1 MELETMRTKK
11 RLPFAIIVTTAL
23 TLSVFFISGLLSTG
37 VFRPPWAQA
46 GSQAPSTL
54 KIALVHF
61 EVKYKEPRKN
71 RRHLLELNRR
81 AAQAGAKVILNTELA
96 VTGYSF
102 QSRRDV
108 APFTETDGGPTLLA
122 MGRLAKE
129 YGVYIGITF
138 PERDGT
144 TQIFYN
150 GAFVLDPRGQLIC
163 KYRKIAAEKR
173 WARPGNPLQKGV
185 FDTPWGRMGILTC
198 ADSFYSLM
206 PRAMALKDVDFLW
219 VPANWPPG
227 GGLDPKFIWR
237 SRALENGFFVA
248 TCNRTGVD
256 RILDCRRASSYVFD
270 PQGNQLLAASS
281 PTSQV
286 FFVEVPLN
294 EHGHFTDIYRRQILA
309 TRKIEQYRPIY
320 LEPWV
325 EDLTQFYRLPKTGA
339 LDIRCFVTA
348 SDRIDISALEERI
361 AVAPNE
367 TPDLWI
373 LPETAASNLKIKE
386 LADLAKRR
394 QVAFTLAVEKAGEKT
409 DYILVAPEG
418 VQNFYDSSA
427 ARENAFP
434 FKILKFGSA
443 AIALVPYE
451 DFRHPE
457 LSVVLS
463 KLGSD
468 LVILSEDHMSPEDML
483 LSRIKSL
490 AGVAVAVC
498 ADNGAEI
505 TSVQNLHGNWDH
517 QHLSEPG
524 VCSYTLNTAKTR
536 KKNFQ
541 SRIDFDLLLRNK

>member
-1 MELETMRTKK
+1 MRTKK
-11 RLPFAIIVTTAL
+11 RLPIVIISAMAL
-23 TLSVFFISGLLSTG
+23 TLSVFFVSGLLSVG
-37 VFRPPWAQA
+37 VFRPLWAPT
-46 GSQAPSTL
+46 GSQAASTL

-71 RRHLLELNRR
+71 LRHLIKLNRK
-81 AAQAGAKVILNTELA
+81 AAQAGAMVILNTELA

-108 APFTETDGGPTLLA
+108 APFTETDGGETLMA
-122 MGRLAKE
+122 MSRLAKE

-138 PERDGT
+138 PERDVA

-150 GAFVLDPRGQLIC
+150 SAFVLDPQGQLIC

-173 WARPGNPLQKGV
+173 WARPGSPLQKGV

-206 PRAMALKDVDFLW
+206 PRAMALKGVDFLW

-248 TCNRTGVD
+248 ACNRTGMD
-256 RILDCRRASSYVFD
+256 RILDCRKAVSYVFD

-286 FFVEVPLN
+286 FFVVVPLN
-294 EHGHFTDIYRRQILA
+294 KHGRLTDIYRRQILA

-325 EDLTQFYRLPKTGA
+325 EGLTQFYKLPKPGA
-339 LDIRCFVTA
+339 LDIRCFVPS

-361 AVAPNE
+361 AVSLTGRP
-367 TPDLWI
+367 TLWI
-373 LPETAASNLKIKE
+373 LPETAASDLKIKE

-394 QVAFTLAVEKAGEKT
+394 EIAFTLAVEGASNKT
-409 DYILVAPEG
+409 DYVLVTPG
-418 VQNFYDSSA
+418 GIQNFYDSSA
-427 ARENAFP
+427 AQENAFP

-443 AIALVPYE
+443 AIALVSYE

-468 LVILSEDHMSPEDML
+468 LVVLSEDRMSPEDML

-490 AGVAVAVC
+490 TGVAVVVC

-505 TSVQNLHGNWDH
+505 TSVQNVHGNWDR
-517 QHLSEPG
+517 QYLSEPG
-524 VCSYTLNTAKTR
+524 VCSYTLDTTKTR
-536 KKNFQ
+536 KKRFQ
-541 SRIDFDLLLRNK
+541 NHIDFDLLLNSE

>member
-1 MELETMRTKK
+1 MKTRK
-11 RLPFAIIVTTAL
+11 RLPIAIIAATAL
-23 TLSVFFISGLLSTG
+23 TLSIFIVSRLLSAG
-37 VFRPPWAQA
+37 AFRPPSAQ
-46 GSQAPSTL
+46 SPSTL

-61 EVKYKEPRKN
+61 EVKYKEPAKN
-71 RRHLLELNRR
+71 LRHLIELNRK
-81 AAQAGAKVILNTELA
+81 AAQGGAMVILNTELA
-96 VTGYSF
+96 VSGYSF

-108 APFTETDGGPTLLA
+108 APFTETDGGKTLLA

-138 PERDGT
+138 PERDGA

-150 GAFVLDPRGQLIC
+150 GAFVLDPQGQLIC

-173 WARPGNPLQKGV
+173 WARPGSPLQKGV
-185 FDTPWGRMGILTC
+185 FDTPWGRMGVLIC
-198 ADSFYSLM
+198 SDSFYSLM
-206 PRAMALKDVDFLW
+206 PRAMALKGVDFLW
-219 VPANWPPG
+219 VPANWPPR

-237 SRALENGFFVA
+237 SRALENGFFLA
-248 TCNRTGVD
+248 ACNRTGMD
-256 RILDCRRASSYVFD
+256 RILDCRQAASYVFD
-270 PQGNQLLAASS
+270 PQGNQLFSASS

-294 EHGHFTDIYRRQILA
+294 EHGRFTDTYRRQILA

-325 EDLTQFYRLPKTGA
+325 EDLTKFYKLPKTGA
-339 LDIRCFVTA
+339 LDIRCFVPT
-348 SDRIDISALEERI
+348 SDRINISELEERI
-361 AVAPNE
+361 VASQNE

-373 LPETAASNLKIKE
+373 LPETAASELKIKE
-386 LADLAKRR
+386 LADLAQRR
-394 QVAFTLAVEKAGEKT
+394 QIAITLAVEKASNKT
-409 DYILVAPEG
+409 DYVLVTPEG
-418 VQNFYDSSA
+418 IQKFYDSSA
-427 ARENAFP
+427 AQENAFP
-434 FKILKFGSA
+434 FRILKYGSA

-457 LSVVLS
+457 LGVVLS

-468 LVILSEDHMSPEDML
+468 LVVLSEERMSPEDML

-490 AGVAVAVC
+490 TGVAVAAC

-505 TSVQNLHGNWDH
+505 TSVQDLHGNWDY

-524 VCSYTLNTAKTR
+524 VCSYTLDTAKTR
-536 KKNFQ
+536 KKSFQ
-541 SRIDFDLLLRNK
+541 SRIDFDLLLNSK

>member
-1 MELETMRTKK
+1 MKTKK
-11 RLPFAIIVTTAL
+11 RLPIVIIAATAL
-23 TLSVFFISGLLSTG
+23 ALAIFIVSRLLPAGT
-37 VFRPPWAQA
+37 FRPPSAQA

-61 EVKYKEPRKN
+61 EVKYKEPAKN
-71 RRHLLELNRR
+71 LRYLIELNRK
-81 AAQAGAKVILNTELA
+81 AAQGGAKVILNTELA

-108 APFTETDGGPTLLA
+108 APFTETEEGQTLLA

-138 PERDGT
+138 PERDGA

-150 GAFVLDPRGQLIC
+150 GAFVLDPQGQLIC

-173 WARPGNPLQKGV
+173 WARPGSPLQKGV
-185 FDTPWGRMGILTC
+185 FDTPWGRMGVLIC
-198 ADSFYSLM
+198 SDSFYSLM
-206 PRAMALKDVDFLW
+206 PRAMALKGVDFLW
-219 VPANWPPG
+219 VPANWPPR

-237 SRALENGFFVA
+237 SRALENGFFLA
-248 TCNRTGVD
+248 ACNRTGMD
-256 RILDCRRASSYVFD
+256 RILDCRQAASYVFD
-270 PQGNQLLAASS
+270 PQGNQLFAASS
-281 PTSQV
+281 PQTSQV

-294 EHGHFTDIYRRQILA
+294 EHGRFTDTYRRQILA

-325 EDLTQFYRLPKTGA
+325 EDLTQFYKLPKTGA
-339 LDIRCFVTA
+339 LDIRCFVPA
-348 SDRIDISALEERI
+348 SDRINIRELEERI
-361 AVAPNE
+361 AVSPNE
-367 TPDLWI
+367 TPALWI
-373 LPETAASNLKIKE
+373 LPETAASDLKIKE

-394 QVAFTLAVEKAGEKT
+394 QIAITLAVEKASNKT
-409 DYILVAPEG
+409 DYVLVTPEG
-418 VQNFYDSSA
+418 IQNFYDSRA
-427 ARENAFP
+427 AREKAFP

-443 AIALVPYE
+443 AIALVSYE

-468 LVILSEDHMSPEDML
+468 LVVLSEDRMSPEDML

-490 AGVAVAVC
+490 TGVAVAAC

-505 TSVQNLHGNWDH
+505 TSVQNVHGNWDH
-517 QHLSEPG
+517 QHLSGPG
-524 VCSYTLNTAKTR
+524 VCSYTLDTAKTR
-536 KKNFQ
+536 KKSFQ
-541 SRIDFDLLLRNK
+541 SRIDFDLLLSGK